1 MSTTT
6 VPTPQDKILN
16 EDNSIISTSTT
27 ISVTESITQEIS
39 KIKNPYLIP
48 KNIVQRIPEILSF
61 LQSNNNTANNKIPI
75 LKYLQSLFLSVDF
88 NSEIFLRKFIIN
100 EKEKLNLYKVIINQ
114 YIFYNNNNNS
124 KADEEN
130 YRGDLQNLF
139 LLLLS
144 QMTLDKEIYHYI
156 LSPLINFINEKN
168 ILNLNK
174 KNLSGSN
181 NSIENDPGINF
192 NFKSEHLQRVLVLL
206 KYFYGYYKNGQS
218 LSGIMN
224 YFFFSGDSDSSIVV
238 RNRDNP
244 QENNKKILN
253 FDETLCIMMFIKVL
267 PSEYIKTIHQIMRYK
282 LLEIN

>member
-1 MSTTT
+1 MSSTTI
-6 VPTPQDKILN
+6 PTPQDKILN

-27 ISVTESITQEIS
+27 ISVTETITQEIS
-39 KIKNPYLIP
+39 KIKNVYLIP

-75 LKYLQSLFLSVDF
+75 LKYLQSLFLSVEF
-88 NSEIFLRKFIIN
+88 NSGIFLRKFIVN

-114 YIFYNNNNNS
+114 YIFYSNNNNT

-181 NSIENDPGINF
+181 SSIDNDPGIN
-192 NFKSEHLQRVLVLL
+192 
-206 KYFYGYYKNGQS
+206 
-218 LSGIMN
+218 
-224 YFFFSGDSDSSIVV
+224 
-238 RNRDNP
+238 
-244 QENNKKILN
+244 
-253 FDETLCIMMFIKVL
+253 
-267 PSEYIKTIHQIMRYK
+267 
-282 LLEIN
+282 